1 MNMKGRTV
9 VITGAN
15 SGIGKAMAVDLAR
28 RGAHIVMVC
37 RNREKA
43 QAAQRDIDFEAT
55 DAPSEL
61 HVADLSSLG
70 DVRRVAEAI
79 RSHHDRIDV
88 LVNNAG
94 LYLPNRQVTPD
105 GFEYMYAVNHLA
117 PFVFTRLL
125 EQPLQAHGGARVITT
140 SSGAHRFAK
149 LDFDDLQCEQ
159 SFQGMR
165 QYGNTKLMNIL
176 FTRELARRW
185 ADQGITAN
193 CFHPGTVATGFAQ
206 DEPGL
211 LGLLVK
217 LGTPFLRTPEKGAST
232 GIHLAT
238 DPALA
243 DVSGRYFIDGAP
255 VPPTR
260 AGRDDDAAARLWAM
274 SERHAGL

>member
-1 MNMKGRTV
+1 MKGRTV

-28 RGAHIVMVC
+28 RGARIVMVC
-37 RNREKA
+37 RDRQKA
-43 QAAQRDIDFEAT
+43 LAAQRDIDEAAT
-55 DAPSEL
+55 DTPSEL
-61 HVADLSSLG
+61 HVADLSSLA
-70 DVRRVAEAI
+70 DVRRVAEEIGAQN
-79 RSHHDRIDV
+79 DRIDV

-117 PFVFTRLL
+117 PFVLTHLL
-125 EQPLQAHGGARVITT
+125 AQPLEAHGGARVVTT
-140 SSGAHRFAK
+140 ASGAHRFAN
-149 LDFDDLQCEQ
+149 LSFDDLQCER

-185 ADQGITAN
+185 LDRGITAN

-217 LGTPFLRTPEKGAST
+217 LGTPFLRTPEKGAAT

-238 DPALA
+238 DPSLA
-243 DVSGRYFIDGAP
+243 DVTGQYFIDEAP

-260 AGRDDDAAARLWAM
+260 AGRDDEAAARLWEISA
-274 SERHAGL
+274 RHAGLS